1 MNIDELI
8 TNIKK
13 KISSQI
19 VIEKIS
25 IEDKSFLHK
34 NHPGNQKDKFHLKLI
49 ISSFELK
56 KMNKLDSNRK
66 IYKILGDEIMKFVH
80 SLQIIIN

>member
-34 NHPGNQKDKFHLKLI
+34 NHSGNQKGKFHLKLI
-49 ISSFELK
+49 ISSLELK
-56 KMNKLDSNRK
+56 KMNKLDGNRK
-66 IYKILGDEIMKFVH
+66 IYKILGDEIIKFIH

>member
-34 NHPGNQKDKFHLKLI
+34 NHTGNQKGKFHLKLI
-49 ISSFELK
+49 ISSSELK

-66 IYKILGDEIMKFVH
+66 IYKILGDEIMKFIH